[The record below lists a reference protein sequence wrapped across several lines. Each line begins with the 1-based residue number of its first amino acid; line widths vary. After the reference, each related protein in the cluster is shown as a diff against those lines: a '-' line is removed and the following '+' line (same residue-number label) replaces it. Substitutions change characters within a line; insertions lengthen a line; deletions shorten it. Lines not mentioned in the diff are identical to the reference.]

1 MCKVLENSLF
11 VKDKKKYKV
20 ITECVTRFN
29 SLYNK
34 NNIIRDDIFNILEN
48 YVTRHDMP
56 LSLLRYPIEDKE
68 LCACTFI
75 RKGCMFVMVNSDL
88 PLSKQIFAAAH
99 ELYHIYCYLEENDPV
114 LLQTGS
120 ILESN
125 VLDDAA
131 KEVEDM
137 EANAFA
143 ALLLAPKERLEEQ
156 TDVYNLSYKDA
167 SVQTILRI
175 MEIFAIPYKAAVL
188 RLFEEDKID
197 IKTARRLL
205 QVDESEINKQID
217 LTGKAARW
225 QAVTKNLI
233 RFGNLSE
240 QMYDAERMESV
251 RQERLESDAARLSE
265 LIRRL
270 NKQ

>member
-1 MCKVLENSLF
+1 M
-11 VKDKKKYKV
+11 
-20 ITECVTRFN
+20 
-29 SLYNK
+29 
-34 NNIIRDDIFNILEN
+34 
-48 YVTRHDMP
+48 
-56 LSLLRYPIEDKE
+56 
-68 LCACTFI
+68 
-75 RKGCMFVMVNSDL
+75 
-88 PLSKQIFAAAH
+88 
-99 ELYHIYCYLEENDPV
+99 
-114 LLQTGS
+114 
-120 ILESN
+120 
-125 VLDDAA
+125 
-131 KEVEDM
+131 
-137 EANAFA
+137 
-143 ALLLAPKERLEEQ
+143 
-156 TDVYNLSYKDA
+156 DVYNFSFKDA

-251 RQERLESDAARLSE
+251 RQERLESDTARLSE

-270 NKQ
+270 NKPWGMHYGSMQKMCLTGYRLSIQNAFGKK